1 MKLSLLREYQEM
13 GISALTLGKLILFT
27 VLFAFFEGIGIG
39 MLLPVLEYIEG
50 GGSRV
55 SSGTWDYV
63 SMMFQKLG
71 VPPGPYEIL
80 GFLFLAFLALLMRSV
95 LNYIRDISVARLKYK
110 ISGELRKKAIYAYF
124 YSDFSFFSSHQIG
137 EIQSALTSESDR
149 AADALASH
157 MAFITALTLALIY
170 LILMFVISPPL
181 ALLTIPICM
190 VVGSIFSLQ
199 SRALHKL
206 STRVSIWNRMF
217 GGQINDRLQ
226 GMLRIKMEGQ
236 ETEIAED
243 LSRNVSG
250 IVTSLFD
257 IEKRRILV
265 EIGIFPLLV
274 LASFTLL
281 FLAVDYLKMSLASLG
296 IFLFLLM
303 RLSPHLMLMN
313 TIWSYMNAFMASF
326 DALKQSIQKTVQHRE
341 PSGGKVAFEGLRSDI
356 RLVDL
361 GFRYP
366 LEDDRKFTLQSIS
379 AVIVKGSLTAL
390 VGRSGSGKST
400 LVKLITGLFPPQKG
414 TILFNDRPITDF
426 NLASLRRKIAMVP
439 QEPYFF
445 DGTIRSNI
453 TFGLDPV
460 PHETE
465 LEYLLDQT
473 GCTSFL
479 KSFDH
484 GIETVVGQRGNRLS
498 QGQRQRLAIV
508 HALAKKPDILV
519 LDEPTSALDSESEQ
533 AIRQTLQQWRGT
545 LTILVIAHRLSTIA
559 HANRILVMDNG
570 RLVAVGTHES
580 LIEMSSLYRGL
591 FENQMV
597 Q

>member
-1 MKLSLLREYQEM
+1 
-13 GISALTLGKLILFT
+13 
-27 VLFAFFEGIGIG
+27 
-39 MLLPVLEYIEG
+39 
-50 GGSRV
+50 
-55 SSGTWDYV
+55 
-63 SMMFQKLG
+63 
-71 VPPGPYEIL
+71 
-80 GFLFLAFLALLMRSV
+80 
-95 LNYIRDISVARLKYK
+95 
-110 ISGELRKKAIYAYF
+110 
-124 YSDFSFFSSHQIG
+124 
-137 EIQSALTSESDR
+137 
-149 AADALASH
+149 
-157 MAFITALTLALIY
+157 
-170 LILMFVISPPL
+170 
-181 ALLTIPICM
+181 
-190 VVGSIFSLQ
+190 
-199 SRALHKL
+199 
-206 STRVSIWNRMF
+206 
-217 GGQINDRLQ
+217 
-226 GMLRIKMEGQ
+226 
-236 ETEIAED
+236 
-243 LSRNVSG
+243 
-250 IVTSLFD
+250 
-257 IEKRRILV
+257 
-265 EIGIFPLLV
+265 
-274 LASFTLL
+274 
-281 FLAVDYLKMSLASLG
+281 
-296 IFLFLLM
+296 
-303 RLSPHLMLMN
+303 
-313 TIWSYMNAFMASF
+313 
-326 DALKQSIQKTVQHRE
+326 
-341 PSGGKVAFEGLRSDI
+341 
-356 RLVDL
+356 
-361 GFRYP
+361 
-366 LEDDRKFTLQSIS
+366 
-379 AVIVKGSLTAL
+379 
-390 VGRSGSGKST
+390 
-400 LVKLITGLFPPQKG
+400 
-414 TILFNDRPITDF
+414 
-426 NLASLRRKIAMVP
+426 LASLRRKIAMVP